1 MGNSL
6 QDQLLKVGL
15 IDEHQARDA
24 RKAKGK
30 KDRKNRNKKAPAP
43 DANAERIRKAQ
54 AEKAKRD
61 RELNEQRAAREE
73 RKARAAQIAQLIEQ
87 NRMSR
92 DDGDLPHQ
100 FVDGKK
106 IRKIFV
112 REAMRR
118 DLLRGRLAVVKHRG
132 RYEVVPADIAEKIRE
147 RDAASV
153 MSTGHS
159 GSDDDVGESYADYK
173 VPDDLMW

>member
-15 IDEHQARDA
+15 IDEKQASEA
-24 RKAKGK
+24 RKSKGK
-30 KDRKNRNKKAPAP
+30 KDRKTRKGKPVAP
-43 DANAERIRKAQ
+43 DANAERVRKAQ
-54 AEKAKRD
+54 TEKAKRD
-61 RELNEQRAAREE
+61 RELNEKRVAREE

-87 NRMSR
+87 NRISR
-92 DDGDLPHQ
+92 DEGDLPHQ

-112 REAMRR
+112 PDAMRR
-118 DLLRGRLAVVKHRG
+118 DLVNGRLAVVKCRG
-132 RYEVVPADIAEKIRE
+132 RYDVVSADVAEKIRE

-153 MSTGHS
+153 MSAGQPASEDTV
-159 GSDDDVGESYADYK
+159 DEAYADYK

>member
-15 IDEHQARDA
+15 IDEKQVRDA
-24 RKAKGK
+24 RKAKK
-30 KDRKNRNKKAPAP
+30 KDRRDRNEKGAKP
-43 DANAERIRKAQ
+43 DAGAQRIRKAQ

-61 RELNEQRAAREE
+61 RALNEQRREREE

-87 NRMSR
+87 NRVSR

-100 FVDGKK
+100 FVDGRK

-112 REAMRR
+112 TKAMRG
-118 DLLRGRLAVVKHRG
+118 DLVNGKLAVVKHRG
-132 RYEVVPADIAEKIRE
+132 RYDVVSADVAGKIRS
-147 RDAASV
+147 RDPGCVMAAQ
-153 MSTGHS
+153 S
-159 GSDDDVGESYADYK
+159 GSDEPVDDAYAEYK